1 MPLGRQAFDRSLSLI
16 HVQIQKMGEMVIDAV
31 EQAVASLSEHDG
43 ERALAVVQ
51 GDADIN
57 ELRFQIEGACLSTI
71 ATQQPAAGDLRQ
83 LIAALN
89 VVTDLERVGDYAAGI
104 AKAYRRMDQGDLPIG
119 IPPDLLHMSELSLS
133 MLRDVLDAYDRRDAS
148 AAHAI
153 ALQDNKMDE
162 RYQALFDDFLGLM
175 ARPGTPAE
183 TALYLLFIGHNLER
197 IADRVT
203 NIAERV
209 VFMMSG
215 EMHEL
220 NPERSE
226 PGGLE

>member
-1 MPLGRQAFDRSLSLI
+1 MPSARQAFDRSLSLI
-16 HVQIQKMGEMVIDAV
+16 QVQTQNLGTMVVDAV
-31 EQAVASLSEHDG
+31 EESMASLEAHDAA
-43 ERALAVVQ
+43 RALGVVQ
-51 GDADIN
+51 RDADVN
-57 ELRFQIEGACLSTI
+57 ELRFQIESACLSTI

-89 VVTDLERVGDYAAGI
+89 VVTDLERIGDYAAGI
-104 AKAYRRMDQGDLPIG
+104 AKAYRRMDRSDLAVD
-119 IPPDLLHMSELSLS
+119 IPSDLLGMSELSLT
-133 MLRDVLDAYDRRDAS
+133 MLRAVLEAYDRRDAS

-183 TALYLLFIGHNLER
+183 AALYLLFIGHNLER